1 MTTTAKKD
9 TSKGPSK
16 AKRSPKSKNGAPK
29 TSQSAPKTVQPAHY
43 KMSPTARAKAN
54 RGEYT
59 MPVMVYL
66 TEEQKMTL
74 VKEAHTQGLS
84 LAALMRN
91 ATLEALRGGH

>member
-1 MTTTAKKD
+1 MTTATKAAKK
-9 TSKGPSK
+9 TRTKK
-16 AKRSPKSKNGAPK
+16 TSPKTKNGAQK
-29 TSQSAPKTVQPAHY
+29 TGQPAHY

>member
-1 MTTTAKKD
+1 MTTATKAAKKTRTKK
-9 TSKGPSK
+9 TSPK
-16 AKRSPKSKNGAPK
+16 AKNG
-29 TSQSAPKTVQPAHY
+29 APKTVQPAHY